1 MEGQEKKI
9 EKKQK
14 YYFNVSPTS
23 RVEIE
28 QPRVNRSR
36 RSEVKGDKF
45 DNRRQKESTL
55 RQRRINRW
63 YKRERYIGQSDTYG
77 ADFSHFSG
85 GRVIVDLFH
94 SVLADRFDRTYA
106 HPLLVVIVVPFLLTD
121 EQFVAVTREV

>member
-1 MEGQEKKI
+1 M
-9 EKKQK
+9 
-14 YYFNVSPTS
+14 
-23 RVEIE
+23 
-28 QPRVNRSR
+28 NRSR

-45 DNRRQKESTL
+45 DCNRRQKESTL

-63 YKRERYIGQSDTYG
+63 YKRERHIGQSDTYG

-106 HPLLVVIVVPFLLTD
+106 HPLLVVIVVPFLLTN